1 MYILI
6 VYIIYIPRLT
16 IDQISWLVHAEERQ
30 AAHEAAL
37 GAEVPD
43 LTNKKGEFM
52 GFRADVWWQGLA
64 LKKFG

>member
-6 VYIIYIPRLT
+6 VYIIYIYIYILYIYIPRLT

-37 GAEVPD
+37 GAEVPET
-43 LTNKKGEFM
+43 LIKRLKSLAM
-52 GFRADVWWQGLA
+52 QG
-64 LKKFG
+64 